1 MDLLSSP
8 FDSAFKCFLSS
19 LETDGLVCSPY
30 ITAGPIESL
39 IAEAKR
45 KGVQDSL
52 PLRVVTDMSARNLV
66 EGSTDPNALLLLMK
80 HLARVSLVHLPKV
93 HAKVYVSGEALAV
106 IGSANLTNG
115 GLFTNFE
122 YGVSITERPV
132 VARIRRDIEE
142 YASLGGVVT
151 QQRLTAL
158 AERVEATRDAVRE
171 EQRAIGRKLR
181 SLTAELYESTED
193 ELIRARVQGRTLNA
207 IFMDTIA
214 YLLARRP
221 MMTQEL
227 HAQIKRIHPDL
238 CDDSK
243 DRVIDGEH
251 FGKLWKHRVRSAQ
264 QHLKER
270 GEIVYDVGRRV
281 WRPSG

>member
-1 MDLLSSP
+1 MELLSSP
-8 FDSAFKCFLSS
+8 FDSAFRCFLSN

-30 ITAGPIESL
+30 ITARPIERL
-39 IAEAKR
+39 IAEVER
-45 KGVQDSL
+45 RGVQDSL
-52 PLRVVTDMSARNLV
+52 PLKIVTDMSASNLV
-66 EGSTDPNALLLLMK
+66 GGSTDANALLLLMER
-80 HLARVSLVHLPKV
+80 LARVSLIHLPKV
-93 HAKVYVSGEALAV
+93 HAKVYISGESLAV

-122 YGVSITERPV
+122 YGVSITQRPV
-132 VARIRRDIEE
+132 VAKIRRDIEE

-151 QQRLTAL
+151 RERLTGL
-158 AERVEATRDAVRE
+158 AEKVEATRDAVRE
-171 EQRAIGRKLR
+171 EQRAFDRRLR

-193 ELIRARVQGRTLNA
+193 ELIRVRVQGRTLNA

-214 YLLARRP
+214 YLLVRRP
-221 MMTQEL
+221 MTTQEL
-227 HAQIKRIHPDL
+227 HQQIQRIHPDL

-251 FGKLWKHRVRSAQ
+251 FGRLWKHRVRTAQ

-270 GEIVYDVGRRV
+270 GRIAYDAGRRV
-281 WRPSG
+281 WTPSG